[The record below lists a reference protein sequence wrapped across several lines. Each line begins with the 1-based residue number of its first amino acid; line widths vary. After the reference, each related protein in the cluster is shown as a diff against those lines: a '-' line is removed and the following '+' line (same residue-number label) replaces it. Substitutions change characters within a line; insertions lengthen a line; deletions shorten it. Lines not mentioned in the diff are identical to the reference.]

1 MLLPSEP
8 ILIMPDTNSLI
19 QHLTGRHSDY
29 RTIICDNGDIK
40 INNFVLVSLY
50 TILRIMVR
58 SMNETDIILLKG
70 MKKEDLLL
78 LLERL
83 LLQATIFEPN
93 EQFRQLILSILTNKL
108 DSEVG
113 EEINKPAEEVK
124 EVVQDDITS
133 DTAIGFIT
141 EDHDY
146 LDQEAPVI
154 IKIQKPLKEGKKSY
168 QCHICG
174 KGFPLKR
181 GYGGRLEEVRKEHL
195 TSVHGFQLEKCN
207 LCGIMCVELE
217 KHVEKRH
224 KSGGRESM
232 CAICGKTVR
241 HWRMKGHLRRHMKQE
256 KTASEG
262 TNEKK
267 ACQHCG
273 KLVKCIRDHVRD
285 NCRGLQY
292 EEHSCQECGKVLRNA
307 KRYRAH
313 MRSKHM
319 DEVKKKSLQCICN
332 ICGKVLSSKGA
343 LQGHHKAFHEIREL
357 TEKCEHCGKL
367 CMSAMALKH
376 HIEKSHAEKESCPL
390 CGVKVR
396 KVKMHIESVH
406 TKDEDKKFQCQ
417 DCGKGFMVHKQL
429 EKHRINVHLKTRP
442 YNCRYGCDISYNDT
456 SNRNSHEKKTHGKLF
471 TTVKEERLKE
481 KIELLGIDEMTFSNP
496 II

>member
-1 MLLPSEP
+1 
-8 ILIMPDTNSLI
+8 MPDTNNLI
-19 QHLTGRHSDY
+19 QHLTGGHSDY

-40 INNFVLVSLY
+40 INNFVLVSVY
-50 TILRIMVR
+50 TILGNLVR
-58 SMNETDIILLKG
+58 SLNESDIILLKG

-78 LLERL
+78 LFERL

-93 EQFRQLILSILTNKL
+93 EHFRQLILSILTNKL

-113 EEINKPAEEVK
+113 EEINKPAEEAK
-124 EVVQDDITS
+124 EIVQDDITL
-133 DTAIGFIT
+133 DAAIGFIT

-146 LDQEAPVI
+146 LDQEPPVI
-154 IKIQKPLKEGKKSY
+154 IKIQKPFKEGKKLTT
-168 QCHICG
+168 CEICG
-174 KGFPLKR
+174 KR
-181 GYGGRLEEVRKEHL
+181 
-195 TSVHGFQLEKCN
+195 
-207 LCGIMCVELE
+207 I
-217 KHVEKRH
+217 
-224 KSGGRESM
+224 RE
-232 CAICGKTVR
+232 GKN
-241 HWRMKGHLRRHMKQE
+241 RMKGHIRRHLKQE

-273 KLVKCIRDHVRD
+273 KLVKCIRDHIRD
-285 NCRGLQY
+285 SCRALQY
-292 EEHSCQECGKVLRNA
+292 EEHTCQECGKVLMNA
-307 KRYRAH
+307 KCYRAH
-313 MRSKHM
+313 MRYKHM
-319 DEVKKKSLQCICN
+319 GEVKKKSLQCICN

-367 CMSAMALKH
+367 CMSALALKH
-376 HIEKSHAEKESCPL
+376 HINKSHAEKESCPV

-396 KVKMHIESVH
+396 HLKMHIETAH

-417 DCGKGFMVHKQL
+417 DCGKGFMWQPRL

-456 SNRNSHEKKTHGKLF
+456 SNRNSHERKTHGKLF
-471 TTVKEERLKE
+471 TTVKEERLKQ
-481 KIELLGIDEMTFSNP
+481 KIELLGIDEKTFSNP